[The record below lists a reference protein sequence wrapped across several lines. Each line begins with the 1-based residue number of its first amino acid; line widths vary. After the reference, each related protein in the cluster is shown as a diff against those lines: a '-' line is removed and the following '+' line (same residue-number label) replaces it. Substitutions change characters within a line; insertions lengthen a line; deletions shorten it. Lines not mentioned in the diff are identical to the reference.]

1 MPRQT
6 EETTKMPRSGATSR
20 MALGMS
26 FRSSLR
32 RAGSS
37 RGQTKRTGVGGSVD
51 GSPGAGE
58 SVDGSPGAGGSV
70 DGSPGVG
77 GSMDGSP
84 GVGGSVD
91 ESPGPPL
98 SLLGPPTS
106 WGLKSPREACWLG
119 VGGMVLPCDPYV
131 SREGLPAAACRERR
145 GNPGQAL
152 PSQHRGLVI
161 PGAFHLDHPGQT

>member
-1 MPRQT
+1 
-6 EETTKMPRSGATSR
+6 MPRSGATSR

-37 RGQTKRTGVGGSVD
+37 RGQTKRTGV
-51 GSPGAGE
+51 
-58 SVDGSPGAGGSV
+58 GGSV